1 MFVSANKK
9 KGDKMKNYEI
19 KKGGVSYMFKSN
31 QNIASLKY
39 NPALFFLCDGEFEVN
54 ECGRLTAFK
63 HIKSHIC
70 NIAKKLVGSNV

>member
-1 MFVSANKK
+1 MKK
-9 KGDKMKNYEI
+9 YEV

-54 ECGRLTAFK
+54 ECGVLTAFK
-63 HIKSHIC
+63 QIKSHMTRVS
-70 NIAKKLVGSNV
+70 KKLVTINV